1 MKKPMS
7 PFRFTKP
14 LLILS
19 ALAGLALYPIPQGE
33 PIKIRAVIVAMFES
47 GNDTGDRPG
56 EFQFWVEREKL
67 DQVLPFRAGYRD
79 LRINARQG
87 LLGVL
92 TGAGVTNACSTIMAL
107 GMDPRFDLSK
117 SYWLIAGIA
126 GVDPEDASLGS
137 AAWANYVLD
146 GDLVKELDSR
156 EAPAQWPYARLALGS
171 RKPNEM
177 PRRSGSDTVMFQLNS
192 KLVDWAYSITKDLKL
207 MDTPEMASYRA
218 RYKGFPKAVVPPFV
232 LKGDSLGSSTYWH
245 GKIMNRWANDWVK
258 LWTGGQGN
266 YVMTNMEDNGTV
278 TALSRL
284 AKIHKVDFRRV
295 LVLRTAS
302 NYSMQA
308 PDQSAEESVFAE
320 YAGGLPSLESAYLVG
335 STVLHQL
342 LENWSKWEGSIPGE

>member
-7 PFRFTKP
+7 SFRFTKRV
-14 LLILS
+14 LGFAALS
-19 ALAGLALYPIPQGE
+19 GLALQAPPQGQ

-67 DQVLPFRAGYRD
+67 DQVLPFPAGYRD
-79 LRINARQG
+79 LRVNARQG
-87 LLGVL
+87 VLGVL
-92 TGAGVTNACSTIMAL
+92 TGAGVTNACATIMAL
-107 GMDPRFDLSK
+107 GMDPRFDFSK
-117 SYWLIAGIA
+117 SYWLITGIA

-146 GDLVKELDSR
+146 GDLVRELDPR
-156 EAPAQWPYARLALGS
+156 EAPAQWPYGRLALGS

-177 PRRSGSDTVMFQLNS
+177 PKRGSDTVMFQLNS
-192 KLVDWAYSITKDLKL
+192 KLVDWAYSMTKDLKL
-207 MDTPEMASYRA
+207 MDTPEMAAYRA
-218 RYKGFPKAVVPPFV
+218 KYKGFPKAVVPPFV

-245 GKIMNRWANDWVK
+245 GKIMNQWANDWVK

-278 TALSRL
+278 TALARL
-284 AKIHKVDFRRV
+284 SKIHKIDFRRV

-308 PDQSAEESVFAE
+308 PGQSAEESVFAE

-335 STVLHQL
+335 RTVLHKL
-342 LENWSKWEGSIPGE
+342 LENWSKWERTIPGE

>member
-1 MKKPMS
+1 MS
-7 PFRFTKP
+7 SFRFTKWVLAFLAVSGIALQVP
-14 LLILS
+14 LRE
-19 ALAGLALYPIPQGE
+19 E

-67 DQVLPFRAGYRD
+67 DQVLPFPAGYRD

-87 LLGVL
+87 VLGVL
-92 TGAGVTNACSTIMAL
+92 TGAGVTNACTTIMAL

-156 EAPAQWPYARLALGS
+156 EAPAQWPYGRLALGS

-177 PRRSGSDTVMFQLNS
+177 PKRGVSDTVVFQLNS

-207 MDTPEMASYRA
+207 TDTPDMAAYRA
-218 RYKGFPKAVVPPFV
+218 RYKGFPKAIVPPFV

-245 GKIMNRWANDWVK
+245 GKIMNQWANDWVK

-266 YVMTNMEDNGTV
+266 YVMTNMEDNGTA
-278 TALSRL
+278 TALTRL
-284 AKIHKVDFRRV
+284 SKIHKVDFRRV

-308 PDQSAEESVFAE
+308 PGQSAEESVFAE
-320 YAGGLPSLESAYLVG
+320 YAGVLPSLESAYLVG
-335 STVLHQL
+335 SMVLHKL
-342 LENWSKWEGSIPGE
+342 LEDWSKWEKSVPGE